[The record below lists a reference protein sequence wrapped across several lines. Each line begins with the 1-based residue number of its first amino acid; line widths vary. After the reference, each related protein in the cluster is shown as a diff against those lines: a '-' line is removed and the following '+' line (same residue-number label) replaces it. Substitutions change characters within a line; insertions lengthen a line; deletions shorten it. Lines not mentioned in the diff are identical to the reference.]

1 MTANDDVGQPV
12 SLGRERWMVGMGRQ
26 KKKGNL
32 GAKNVVGLE
41 CIKKKYNFHIKS
53 WFSNFI
59 KLGSKKY
66 IFTK

>member
-41 CIKKKYNFHIKS
+41 CIKKI
-53 WFSNFI
+53 
-59 KLGSKKY
+59 
-66 IFTK
+66 